1 MNAYDNGKGFMIEDI
16 RARVRTVLAENILKD
31 VNTRD
36 LRDDTPLLD
45 LGVGVDSVARLEFLV
60 ALEEE
65 FGVRLDE
72 SDITPE
78 FFETVDSISE
88 NISRRLG

>member
-1 MNAYDNGKGFMIEDI
+1 MNAYDNGKGFMREDI

-31 VNTRD
+31 INTRD

-45 LGVGVDSVARLEFLV
+45 LGVGVDSVTKLEFLV